1 MYLMEL
7 NVTTAINWARGSHPL
22 PLIYGSLSLL
32 WKEYS
37 GILHGKAGVLQ
48 GIQAFLQ
55 SRKKK

>member
-7 NVTTAINWARGSHPL
+7 NVATAINWARGSHPL
-22 PLIYGSLSLL
+22 PLIYGSLLLL

-37 GILHGKAGVLQ
+37 SILHGKADILQ